1 MLFHGS
7 SCPRKL
13 QYRFARFAIS
23 VNPHRHYLIE
33 VSIIHMSKRCLEYP
47 IKYSVHTTCVRFL
60 LNNRT
65 FIVILLRKWHI
76 KIFQIKWQIISN
88 KIDSLSHS
96 IVKKS
101 VVLSCYEFFSVT
113 IMTWSL
119 KIIPKTEKMSAQT
132 FYK

>member
-7 SCPRKL
+7 SCPHKL

-23 VNPHRHYLIE
+23 VNPQRHYLTE
-33 VSIIHMSKRCLEYP
+33 VSIIHMSKHFLEYP

-65 FIVILLRKWHI
+65 FIVILLRKWHM